1 MATGGGEDVAD
12 VAEGEQQAEAVFL
25 SYTFHMAAMRSEN
38 EDIKPLGDEIEDAR
52 QCDSNIDTL
61 GKKLATI
68 GDDIYKRYESTFDN
82 FLKDL
87 DPNLGNAYDMF
98 KKIAASSAKPERP
111 ERNSPSLVRRKKSVF
126 ETDVNWGRILTLLGF
141 GYRMA
146 VYIWKKGQHRFL
158 RKIAQCLARY
168 LVESQIAQ
176 WIARQGGWEA
186 VLKLTNDSIKYVL
199 MALGVVLILQFV
211 MRRLSSLDG

>member
-1 MATGGGEDVAD
+1 MATGGGENVAD
-12 VAEGEQQAEAVFL
+12 VAEGEQQTEAIFL

-98 KKIAASSAKPERP
+98 KKIAA
-111 ERNSPSLVRRKKSVF
+111 SVF

-211 MRRLSSLDG
+211 MCRSSSLDR

>member
-98 KKIAASSAKPERP
+98 KKIAAR
-111 ERNSPSLVRRKKSVF
+111 VDY
-126 ETDVNWGRILTLLGF
+126 T
-141 GYRMA
+141 
-146 VYIWKKGQHRFL
+146 
-158 RKIAQCLARY
+158 
-168 LVESQIAQ
+168 
-176 WIARQGGWEA
+176 EA
-186 VLKLTNDSIKYVL
+186 VMFLPPYLLLMTLSALDQLTFS
-199 MALGVVLILQFV
+199 
-211 MRRLSSLDG
+211 RLELHA

>member
-98 KKIAASSAKPERP
+98 KKIAAS
-111 ERNSPSLVRRKKSVF
+111 VF

>member
-1 MATGGGEDVAD
+1 
-12 VAEGEQQAEAVFL
+12 
-25 SYTFHMAAMRSEN
+25 MAAMRSEN

-61 GKKLATI
+61 GKQLATI

-87 DPNLGNAYDMF
+87 DPNLGNAYDLF
-98 KKIAASSAKPERP
+98 KKIAA
-111 ERNSPSLVRRKKSVF
+111 SVF

-146 VYIWKKGQHRFL
+146 VYIWKKGQHKFL

-176 WIARQGGWEA
+176 WIARQGGWDA
-186 VLKLTNDSIKYVL
+186 VLKLTNNSVKYVL

-211 MRRLSSLDG
+211 MRRLSSLDR

>member
-1 MATGGGEDVAD
+1 MATRGGEDVAD

-61 GKKLATI
+61 GKQLATI

-87 DPNLGNAYDMF
+87 DPNLGNAYDLF
-98 KKIAASSAKPERP
+98 KKIAA
-111 ERNSPSLVRRKKSVF
+111 SVF

-146 VYIWKKGQHRFL
+146 VYIWKKGQHKFL

-176 WIARQGGWEA
+176 WIARQGGWDA
-186 VLKLTNDSIKYVL
+186 VLKLTNNSVKYVL

-211 MRRLSSLDG
+211 MRRLSSLDR